1 MPGLNPVSGW
11 PTDLLNPADYAQQ
24 WPEIKPAFLNLM
36 RQHGL
41 PESEADALAATYL
54 PLATWIHRQF
64 QGGTFVVGIN
74 GAQGSGKSTLSE
86 FMRLLLVNAYHHRVA
101 VISIDDLYRT
111 RAERLQLADTVHPLL
126 ATRGVPGTHD
136 VDLGLSLLT
145 QLANAGDDTRT
156 PLPSFDKARD
166 DRRPRSEWQVFE
178 GRADIILF
186 EGWCVGSQPER
197 EQCLSE
203 PMNVLERD
211 EDRDG
216 RWRRHVNQ
224 QLGGDYA
231 RLFARLDALIF
242 LRVPGMEQV
251 LEWRGLQESKLSSAN
266 AGENQNHHLMDE
278 RALVRFIMHYERLT
292 RHNLAE
298 MPGRADVTL
307 YLDEHHRFRR
317 VVFSPEPTK
326 KLSS

>member
-1 MPGLNPVSGW
+1 MPGLNPVTGW
-11 PTDLLNPADYAQQ
+11 PTDLLNPADYAQP
-24 WPEIKPAFLNLM
+24 WPEIKPAFLDRM

-64 QGGTFVVGIN
+64 HGGTLVVGIN
-74 GAQGSGKSTLSE
+74 GAQGSGKSTLSD
-86 FMRLLLVNAYHHRVA
+86 FMRCLLIDVYHHRVA

-136 VDLGLSLLT
+136 VNLGLSLLT
-145 QLANAGDDTRT
+145 RLATAGEGTRT
-156 PLPSFDKARD
+156 PLPSFDKSRD
-166 DRRPRSEWQVFE
+166 DRRPQSAWEVFE
-178 GRADIILF
+178 GRADIILL
-186 EGWCVGSQPER
+186 EGWCVGSRPER
-197 EQCLSE
+197 EPCLE
-203 PMNVLERD
+203 QAVNALERD
-211 EDRDG
+211 EDSGG
-216 RWRRHVNQ
+216 RWRRYVNQ

-242 LRVPGMEQV
+242 LRIPGMEQI

-266 AGENQNHHLMDE
+266 AGENQNHRLMDE

-307 YLDEHHRFRR
+307 DLDEHHRFRR
-317 VVFSPEPTK
+317 VVLGPGPARG
-326 KLSS
+326 LSS